1 MATAMARKLNVE
13 KGALLDRNQ
22 ANLAVRVAK
31 AETIII
37 QQTKEWLKDRLGV
50 NVDEL

>member
-1 MATAMARKLNVE
+1 MAQKLNVE

-22 ANLAVRVAK
+22 GNLAVRLAK

-37 QQTKEWLKDRLGV
+37 
-50 NVDEL
+50 